1 MSSSRSAS
9 IERTTAE
16 TQIQLSLDL
25 DGTGSSKI
33 KTGIGFFDHM
43 LTLLARHSLIDLEV
57 VAEGDLEVDF
67 HHTVEDVGI
76 VLGQAIRQGLGEKK
90 GIVRYGSAMLP
101 MDETLAR
108 VALDFSGRPFLV
120 FEAPERIDP
129 IGGNFPFSLVEEFFR
144 AFSFNA
150 LMNLHLTILY
160 GRDGHHMAEALF
172 KGTARAIDQAIQID
186 PRIAGKI
193 PSTKEAL

>member
-1 MSSSRSAS
+1 MAKTRTAS
-9 IERTTAE
+9 IERNTAE
-16 TQIQLSLDL
+16 TQIQLSLNL
-25 DGTGSSKI
+25 DGTGEGKI
-33 KTGIGFFDHM
+33 ETGIGFFDHM
-43 LTLLARHSLIDLEV
+43 LTLFSRHSLIDLKIQ
-57 VAEGDLEVDF
+57 AKGDLEVDF

-76 VLGQAIRQGLGEKK
+76 VLGQAIREALGDKK
-90 GIVRYGSAMLP
+90 GITRYGSFMLP

-108 VALDFSGRPFLV
+108 IALDFSGRPYLV

-150 LMNLHLTILY
+150 LMNLHMTILD

-172 KGTARAIDQAIQID
+172 KGTARAVDQAIQID
-186 PRIAGKI
+186 QRIAGRI
-193 PSTKEAL
+193 PSTKEKL